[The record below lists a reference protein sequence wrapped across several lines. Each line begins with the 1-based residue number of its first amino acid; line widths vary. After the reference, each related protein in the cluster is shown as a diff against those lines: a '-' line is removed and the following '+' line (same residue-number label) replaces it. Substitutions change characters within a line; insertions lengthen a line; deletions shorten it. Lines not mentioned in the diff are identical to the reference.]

1 MMSLSNTIQLYE
13 PIAGADR
20 EEVFSADRER
30 ARMAVLAEYR
40 AAIVDRLGRIRN
52 EPGTEAQPVSSN
64 AE

>member
-1 MMSLSNTIQLYE
+1 MMSLSNTIQLYA

-40 AAIVDRLGRIRN
+40 AAIGNRLGRIRN
-52 EPGTEAQPVSSN
+52 EPGTEAQPITIN

>member
-52 EPGTEAQPVSSN
+52 EPGTEAQPVTSN

>member
-1 MMSLSNTIQLYE
+1 MMSLSNTIQLYA

-40 AAIVDRLGRIRN
+40 AAIGNRLGRIRN
-52 EPGTEAQPVSSN
+52 EPGTEAQPAMST

>member
-1 MMSLSNTIQLYE
+1 MMSLSNTIQLYA

-20 EEVFSADRER
+20 EKVFSADRER

>member
-1 MMSLSNTIQLYE
+1 MMSLSNTIQLYA

>member
-1 MMSLSNTIQLYE
+1 MMSLSNTIQLYA

-20 EEVFSADRER
+20 EKVFSADRER

-40 AAIVDRLGRIRN
+40 AAIGNRLGRIRN
-52 EPGTEAQPVSSN
+52 EPGTEAKPALSS

>member
-40 AAIVDRLGRIRN
+40 AAIVNRLSRIRN

>member
-40 AAIVDRLGRIRN
+40 AAIGSRLGRIRN
-52 EPGTEAQPVSSN
+52 EPGTEAQPAMST

>member
-1 MMSLSNTIQLYE
+1 MMSLSNTIQLYA

-40 AAIVDRLGRIRN
+40 AAIGNRLGRIRN
-52 EPGTEAQPVSSN
+52 EPGTEAKPATIS

>member
-1 MMSLSNTIQLYE
+1 MMSLSNTIQLYA

-40 AAIVDRLGRIRN
+40 TAIGNRLGRIRN
-52 EPGTEAQPVSSN
+52 EPGTEAQPITSN